1 MMEVMTVLTAILPL
15 VLLVA
20 LVALPLA
27 WRIRADRRRDRAD
40 LLSADIRS
48 AINRRLR
55 GESLLTVEVTPG
67 TLWQPGR
74 VVLWTPAGYENLA
87 ETVWRDVVD
96 RLPRDYDLVVRP
108 GHAAEPAP
116 MRRAA

>member
-1 MMEVMTVLTAILPL
+1 MFTAIVPL
-15 VLLVA
+15 VLLAV
-20 LVALPLA
+20 LVAVPLA

-40 LLSADIRS
+40 LLSADIRG

-55 GESLLTVEVTPG
+55 GESLLTVEVMPG

-96 RLPRDYDLVVRP
+96 RLPQGYDLVVRP
-108 GHAAEPAP
+108 GHSAEPAP
-116 MRRAA
+116 MRQAA

>member
-1 MMEVMTVLTAILPL
+1 VLTAILP
-15 VLLVA
+15 VFLLVV
-20 LVALPLA
+20 LVALPMA
-27 WRIRADRRRDRAD
+27 WRMRVDRRREKAD

-55 GESLLTVEVTPG
+55 GESLLTVDVTPG
-67 TLWQPGR
+67 TFWQPGR
-74 VVLWTPAGYENLA
+74 VVLWTPAGYEALV

-108 GHAAEPAP
+108 GHAAAPAP
-116 MRRAA
+116 VRRAA

>member
-1 MMEVMTVLTAILPL
+1 MMEVVTVFTAILPL
-15 VLLVA
+15 LLLAVLVA
-20 LVALPLA
+20 VPLG

-40 LLSADIRS
+40 LLSAEIRS

-55 GESLLTVEVTPG
+55 GESLLTVEVTPE

-74 VVLWTPAGYENLA
+74 VVLWTPAGYESLA

-96 RLPRDYDLVVRP
+96 RLPRGYDLVVRP
-108 GHAAEPAP
+108 GHAAVPAP
-116 MRRAA
+116 ISRAA

>member
-1 MMEVMTVLTAILPL
+1 MTVLTAIIPL

-40 LLSADIRS
+40 ILSADIRS

-55 GESLLTVEVTPG
+55 GESLLSVDVTPR

-74 VVLWTPAGYENLA
+74 VVLWAPAGHEALA
-87 ETVWRDVVD
+87 EAVWRDVVD
-96 RLPRDYDLVVRP
+96 RLPVDYDLVVRP
-108 GHAAEPAP
+108 GHAAEPVP
-116 MRRAA
+116 LRRAA

>member
-1 MMEVMTVLTAILPL
+1 MEVMTVLTAILPL
-15 VLLVA
+15 ILLVA

-55 GESLLTVEVTPG
+55 GESLLSVEVTPE
-67 TLWQPGR
+67 TLWRPGR
-74 VVLWTPAGYENLA
+74 VVLL
-87 ETVWRDVVD
+87 WRDVVD
-96 RLPRDYDLVVRP
+96 RLPVGYDLVVRP

-116 MRRAA
+116 LRRAA

>member
-1 MMEVMTVLTAILPL
+1 MMEVITVLTAIVPL
-15 VLLVA
+15 VLLLL
-20 LVALPLA
+20 LVALPLG

-40 LLSADIRS
+40 LLTADIRS

-55 GESLLTVEVTPG
+55 GESMLTVEVTPG
-67 TLWQPGR
+67 TFWQPGR
-74 VVLWTPAGYENLA
+74 VVLWTPAGYEALA

-96 RLPRDYDLVVRP
+96 RLPRGYDLVVRA
-108 GHAAEPAP
+108 GHAAVPEP

>member
-1 MMEVMTVLTAILPL
+1 MMEVMTVLTAILPV

-40 LLSADIRS
+40 LLTADIRG

-55 GESLLTVEVTPG
+55 GESLLTVEVTPE

-74 VVLWTPAGYENLA
+74 VVLWAPAGHEALV
-87 ETVWRDVVD
+87 ETVWRE
-96 RLPRDYDLVVRP
+96 RGGRPAVRP
-108 GHAAEPAP
+108 
-116 MRRAA
+116 

>member
-1 MMEVMTVLTAILPL
+1 VLTAIFPL
-15 VLLVA
+15 MLLVA

-27 WRIRADRRRDRAD
+27 WRIRADRRRDQAD

-55 GESLLTVEVTPG
+55 GESLLSVEVTPP
-67 TLWQPGR
+67 TLWHPGR
-74 VVLWTPAGYENLA
+74 VVLWVPADHEALA

-96 RLPRDYDLVVRP
+96 RLPVGYDLVVRP
-108 GHAAEPAP
+108 GHTAAPTP
-116 MRRAA
+116 LRRAA

>member
-1 MMEVMTVLTAILPL
+1 MLTAILP
-15 VLLVA
+15 VFLLVV
-20 LVALPLA
+20 LVALPMA
-27 WRIRADRRRDRAD
+27 WRMRVDRRREKAD

-55 GESLLTVEVTPG
+55 GESLLTVDVTPG

-74 VVLWTPAGYENLA
+74 VVLWTPAGYEALV

-108 GHAAEPAP
+108 GHAAAPAP
-116 MRRAA
+116 VRRAA

>member
-1 MMEVMTVLTAILPL
+1 MEVMTVLTAILPL
-15 VLLVA
+15 ILLVA

-27 WRIRADRRRDRAD
+27 WRIRADRRQDRAD

-55 GESLLTVEVTPG
+55 GESLLSVEVTPE

-74 VVLWTPAGYENLA
+74 VVLRTPAGYETLA

-96 RLPRDYDLVVRP
+96 RLPVGYDLVVRP

-116 MRRAA
+116 LRRAA

>member
-1 MMEVMTVLTAILPL
+1 MEVMTMLTAILPL
-15 VLLVA
+15 TLLVV

-27 WRIRADRRRDRAD
+27 WRIRADRRRDLAD
-40 LLSADIRS
+40 LLTADIRS

-55 GESLLTVEVTPG
+55 GESLLSVEVTPQ

-74 VVLWTPAGYENLA
+74 VVLWAPAGSEALA

-96 RLPRDYDLVVRP
+96 RLPVGYDLVVRS
-108 GHAAEPAP
+108 GHAEEPAP
-116 MRRAA
+116 LRRAA